1 MTDKEKFN
9 QSQES
14 DFIKDLKFHCI
25 MYGYELKHCYVE
37 VSESGYERF
46 EFYMTEKDY
55 KSYTPE
61 IYVRTTFGR
70 KTKEM
75 DKPKFEVQTTSYGA
89 LNEEEM
95 KEFMNAMNDGWKFQQ
110 YLNNLDWSK
119 CPRIKFDEE

>member
-1 MTDKEKFN
+1 MTNEELFN

-14 DFIKDLKFHCI
+14 DFVQKLKKVAERK
-25 MYGYELKHCYVE
+25 GYEIRHCYVE
-37 VSESGYERF
+37 VSETGYERF
-46 EFYMTEKDY
+46 EFLMRQKDY

-61 IYVRTTFGR
+61 IYVRNTFGR

-75 DKPKFEVQTTSYGA
+75 DNPKFEVQTTSYGS

-95 KEFMNAMNDGWKFQQ
+95 KEFMNAMTNGWVMQQ
-110 YLNNLDWSK
+110 YLNNLDWSE